1 MLRLVYI
8 YYGTLLPGWST
19 LRAFGQGRRH
29 FIVLWLK
36 YWVIYALLQALGVL
50 TDFLVGGLSFYAGL
64 KFILSVGLWFS
75 APYSTNH
82 LFDLLDK
89 HAMGIF
95 GPLVEEGVR
104 WHEEVNRNI
113 CRNFMQTQ
121 LGAVIMPK
129 DVDEQ
134 ASEPQINNHLLK
146 KELSNLM
153 AQIGKDEA
161 GHRRQHERSI
171 RQYSPQYLQAAE
183 MHRDSMH
190 LSQRSGDQQ
199 QGGYKSSSAVPEAGH
214 PK

>member
-36 YWVIYALLQALGVL
+36 YW
-50 TDFLVGGLSFYAGL
+50 
-64 KFILSVGLWFS
+64 FILSVGLWFS

>member
-19 LRAFGQGRRH
+19 LRAVGQGQRH

-36 YWVIYALLQALGVL
+36 YWVIFALLQALGVL
-50 TDFLVGGLSFYAGL
+50 TDFLLGGLSFYAGL
-64 KFILSVGLWFS
+64 KLILSMGIWFS

-82 LFDLLDK
+82 LYNLLDK

-95 GPLVEEGVR
+95 GPLVEEGFR
-104 WHEEVNRNI
+104 WHEEVKRNI
-113 CRNFMQTQ
+113 FRNFLQTT

-153 AQIGKDEA
+153 AQIGTDKAD
-161 GHRRQHERSI
+161 HRRQHERSM
-171 RQYSPQYLQAAE
+171 RRYSPQYLQAAE
-183 MHRDSMH
+183 
-190 LSQRSGDQQ
+190 LSQRSGDQLK
-199 QGGYKSSSAVPEAGH
+199 GGYKPSSAVAGH